1 MAAFPFSSPRLGEA
15 ERDIPRLPLRPRL
28 DLSGDLDSSFD
39 FFRLCE
45 RLWRSLAGVLER
57 LRDSVFLTGD
67 LEERDPLRDFLP
79 LLGDFDRLRLE
90 DFFALPADRLRLRV
104 FRSLPADRDRL
115 RLAGTRFL
123 LAERDRLRL
132 PLPSLLAER
141 DRLRL
146 AGLRPLL
153 ADRLRLRLSALRRF
167 GDREWLRDLRRGA
180 GDLERD
186 SLERRRREALRERR
200 LAERERL
207 REREALRE
215 RERRRFWGLRL
226 RLRRRLE
233 AERERRTRRGER
245 DLERFRLR
253 LRLLEKLL
261 MGFSSIT
268 RMRRPLISVLSSFS
282 IARFMSL

>member
-1 MAAFPFSSPRLGEA
+1 MAFPFSSPRLGEA
-15 ERDIPRLPLRPRL
+15 ERDFPRLPLRPRL
-28 DLSGDLDSSFD
+28 DLSGDLDSSF
-39 FFRLCE
+39 FFRFCE

-57 LRDSVFLTGD
+57 LRDSAFLTGD
-67 LEERDPLRDFLP
+67 FEERDPLRDFLP
-79 LLGDFDRLRLE
+79 LVGDFDRLRLE
-90 DFFALPADRLRLRV
+90 DFFAFPADRLRLRV

-115 RLAGTRFL
+115 RLAGTRLL

-141 DRLRL
+141 
-146 AGLRPLL
+146 
-153 ADRLRLRLSALRRF
+153 LRLRLSALRRF
-167 GDREWLRDLRRGA
+167 GDRERLRDLRRGA

-200 LAERERL
+200 LTERERL

-226 RLRRRLE
+226 RRRLE
-233 AERERRTRRGER
+233 PERERRTRRGER

-261 MGFSSIT
+261 MGFSSMT
-268 RMRRPLISVLSSFS
+268 RMRRPLSSELSSFS